1 MSAATRDDCSSVWRA
16 FGTNPVTLRN
26 RGVCKP
32 CKPNKKRR
40 GRAWQQSPERA
51 AQLGKQSQQPLEPQA
66 RSISRNGREECK
78 FATSRSHQQ
87 RPPTR
92 WRKLTQCAPNGGQHD
107 CLRSQ
112 PYRPASSQ
120 RRFMVRW
127 DMANV
132 EIWNLNLESMA
143 LTADRKPLTQ

>member
-1 MSAATRDDCSSVWRA
+1 MAAKSGTRRSTWKTIA
-16 FGTNPVTLRN
+16 AAIGTTSTLDF
-26 RGVCKP
+26 KE
-32 CKPNKKRR
+32 
-40 GRAWQQSPERA
+40 W
-51 AQLGKQSQQPLEPQA
+51 
-66 RSISRNGREECK
+66 REECK